1 MRPCSPFVVRL
12 NTYASSFQCWIH
24 YCGKV
29 LLYESSTSSFC
40 VFLRNSWTERAFLS
54 VWGCLW
60 NGWFHPSVWESS
72 HSHLFKAMCQV
83 HPLTLL
89 RGATTAPSLLPR
101 KLFTLESWAKKQ
113 NKNLYLREKRR
124 VNGPSHTNFF
134 SHKLVHSSLY
144 SLRICNSEGIKPRRM
159 HAHNIQFWYKA
170 GFCAVSLPWN
180 TEKMIK
186 EKL

>member
-1 MRPCSPFVVRL
+1 MLPLFSAEFITVGRFFFMNLPRVPFACSWGTHEQRELFCQCEDAYEMDGFIHQCGRVPIPIYSKPCARCIHLPYSEELRL
-12 NTYASSFQCWIH
+12 
-24 YCGKV
+24 
-29 LLYESSTSSFC
+29 L
-40 VFLRNSWTERAFLS
+40 
-54 VWGCLW
+54 
-60 NGWFHPSVWESS
+60 HP
-72 HSHLFKAMCQV
+72 
-83 HPLTLL
+83 
-89 RGATTAPSLLPR
+89 LLPR